1 MYTVVNVRAPKAP
14 ALEKDGKNDY
24 WQAKITF
31 SDPALLRHHLW
42 NKREKRF
49 LANKNGPFPG
59 CGLSKHQLW
68 RYIQKNYFQQK
79 KHLFK
84 SWPLLTTSSGRTST
98 SRFFGSESHFPN
110 QFSSPIIDFSSQK
123 QVNQA
128 ICWAYM

>member
-14 ALEKDGKNDY
+14 ALEKDGKTIIGKRKSLFQTLPFQGTISGIRGKNDF
-24 WQAKITF
+24 WQTKMDLFQGVAFPSTNFGDTSKRIIF
-31 SDPALLRHHLW
+31 S
-42 NKREKRF
+42 K
-49 LANKNGPFPG
+49 
-59 CGLSKHQLW
+59 
-68 RYIQKNYFQQK
+68 K